1 MRKVVFLSDVY
12 RLGDFLH
19 KSTCGCN
26 KLQKGEAFAQ
36 STTGQDDDRLA
47 DVQFQNLRKDKKVAY
62 INKILANHFESTL
75 KIIKRATKAPT
86 VATKSW
92 EKLVHSTLNTC
103 LKNCFHWPKKKGRNT
118 ASHDQY
124 GGYGAYDLWGGHEL
138 RRGLEL
144 VASSGQTVPSSCR
157 GKELTAD
164 KVGDVKK

>member
-103 LKNCFHWPKKKGRNT
+103 LKNCFH
-118 ASHDQY
+118 
-124 GGYGAYDLWGGHEL
+124 
-138 RRGLEL
+138 
-144 VASSGQTVPSSCR
+144 
-157 GKELTAD
+157 
-164 KVGDVKK
+164 